1 MSLIPIPKQ
10 AESGLPCSCASPSP
24 LPLLGYFLFYST
36 IKAKV
41 LVNNFSGLLQEA
53 LGHEIFG
60 GSVGG

>member
-1 MSLIPIPKQ
+1 MPKQ
-10 AESGLPCSCASPSP
+10 AESGSPLFLCLSTP

-53 LGHEIFG
+53 LGHKIFG